1 MARFDGKVVLISG
14 GARGMG
20 ETHSRGVVA
29 EGGKVVISDVLDAE
43 GQKLADELG
52 ENAIYTHL
60 DVTKEED
67 WNSAVKLAVDT
78 FGGVNALINNAG
90 IVNFGTLDAY
100 TEKDWSLIIGIN
112 LTGAFLGIKAAT
124 PELVKNTTSS
134 IVNISSTAGMQGYAA
149 LHGYT
154 ASKFGL
160 RGLTKSV
167 AMELGSQ
174 GVRVNSVHP
183 GGVRTPMTD
192 GLGGE
197 SPGTPINR
205 LGEPEEVTKLVLF
218 LASDDASFS
227 TGSEFIIDG
236 GTLAGEGA
244 VG

>member
-1 MARFDGKVVLISG
+1 MSRFDGKVVLISG

-20 ETHSRGVVA
+20 ESHTRGIIA

-43 GQKLADELG
+43 GQTLADELG

-60 DVTKEED
+60 DVTKEDD

-78 FGGVNALINNAG
+78 FGGLNVLINNAG

-124 PELVKNTTSS
+124 PELVKNETSS

-167 AMELGSQ
+167 AMELGAQ

-183 GGVRTPMTD
+183 GGIRTPMTD
-192 GLGGE
+192 GLDID
-197 SPGTPINR
+197 STGTPIPR
-205 LGEPEEVTKLVLF
+205 IGEPEEVTKLVLF
-218 LASDDASFS
+218 LASEDASYS

>member
-1 MARFDGKVVLISG
+1 MSRFDGKVVLISG

-20 ETHSRGVVA
+20 ESHSRAIVA

-43 GQKLADELG
+43 GKALADELG
-52 ENAIYTHL
+52 DSAVFTHL
-60 DVTKEED
+60 DVTSQDD
-67 WNSAVKLAVDT
+67 WNRAVALAVDT
-78 FGGVNALINNAG
+78 FGGLNALINNAG
-90 IVNFGTLDAY
+90 IVNFGTLDTY
-100 TEKDWSLIIGIN
+100 TEQNWATIIGIN
-112 LTGAFLGIKAAT
+112 LTGAFLGIKAAA
-124 PELVKNTTSS
+124 PELVKNDTSY

-183 GGVRTPMTD
+183 GGIRTPMTD
-192 GLGGE
+192 GLAGDMT
-197 SPGTPINR
+197 GTPIPR
-205 LGEPEEVTKLVLF
+205 IGEPAEVTKMVLF
-218 LASDDASFS
+218 LACDDASYS

-236 GTLAGEGA
+236 GGLAGEGA
-244 VG
+244 VA

>member
-1 MARFDGKVVLISG
+1 
-14 GARGMG
+14 MG
-20 ETHSRGVVA
+20 ESHVRGVIA
-29 EGGKVVISDVLDAE
+29 EGGMVVISDVLDKE
-43 GQKLADELG
+43 GQALSDELG
-52 ENAIYTHL
+52 KNAVFTHL

-67 WNSAVKLAVDT
+67 WKKAVKLAVDE
-78 FGGVNALINNAG
+78 FGGLHALINNAG
-90 IVNFGTLDAY
+90 IVNFGTLDTY

-112 LTGAFLGIKAAT
+112 LTGAFLGIKAVT
-124 PELVKNTTSS
+124 PELIKNKSS
-134 IVNISSTAGMQGYAA
+134 AIVNISSTAGMQGYAA

-167 AMELGSQ
+167 AMKLGAQ

-183 GGVRTPMTD
+183 GGIATPMTD

-205 LGEPEEVTKLVLF
+205 IGQPEEVTKMVLF

-236 GTLAGEGA
+236 GTLADEGA
-244 VG
+244 VN

>member
-1 MARFDGKVVLISG
+1 MSRFDGKVVLISG

-20 ETHSRGVVA
+20 ESHARGVIA
-29 EGGKVVISDVLDAE
+29 EGGKVVISDVLDKE
-43 GQKLADELG
+43 GQALAEELG
-52 ENAIYTHL
+52 ENAVFTHL

-67 WNSAVKLAVDT
+67 WNKAVKLAVDT
-78 FGGVNALINNAG
+78 FGGLNALINNAG
-90 IVNFGTLDAY
+90 IVNFGTLDTY

-112 LTGAFLGIKAAT
+112 LTGAFLGIKAAA
-124 PELVKNTTSS
+124 PELIKNKTSS

-167 AMELGSQ
+167 AMELGAQ

-183 GGVRTPMTD
+183 GGIATPMTD
-192 GLGGE
+192 GLGNDT
-197 SPGTPINR
+197 PGIPINR
-205 LGEPEEVTKLVLF
+205 LGRPEEVTKMVLF

-244 VG
+244 VN

>member
-1 MARFDGKVVLISG
+1 MSRFDGKVVLISG

-20 ETHSRGVVA
+20 ESHARGVIA
-29 EGGKVVISDVLDAE
+29 EGGKVVISDVLDEE
-43 GQKLADELG
+43 GQMLADELG
-52 ENAIYTHL
+52 DNAVYIHL
-60 DVTKEED
+60 DVTKEDE
-67 WNSAVKLAVDT
+67 WNTAVKLAVDT
-78 FGGVNALINNAG
+78 FGGLNVLINNAG
-90 IVNFGTLDAY
+90 IVNFGTIDDY
-100 TEKDWSLIIGIN
+100 SEKDWSLIIGIN

-124 PELVKNTTSS
+124 PELVKNESSS

-160 RGLTKSV
+160 RGLTKSM
-167 AMELGSQ
+167 AMELGAK

-183 GGVRTPMTD
+183 GGISTAMTE
-192 GLGGE
+192 GLGIDN
-197 SPGTPINR
+197 PGTPINR

>member
-1 MARFDGKVVLISG
+1 
-14 GARGMG
+14 MG
-20 ETHSRGVVA
+20 ESHSRGVIA

-52 ENAIYTHL
+52 DNAVFVHL
-60 DVTKEED
+60 DVTKEDE
-67 WNSAVKLAVDT
+67 WNAAVKLAVDT
-78 FGGVNALINNAG
+78 FGGLNVLINNAG
-90 IVNFGTLDAY
+90 IVNFGTLDTY

-124 PELVKNTTSS
+124 PELVKNESSS

-167 AMELGSQ
+167 AMELGAQ

-183 GGVRTPMTD
+183 GGIATPMTD
-192 GLGGE
+192 GLGVDT
-197 SPGTPINR
+197 PGIPINR
-205 LGEPEEVTKLVLF
+205 LGKPEEVTKLVLF

>member
-1 MARFDGKVVLISG
+1 
-14 GARGMG
+14 MG
-20 ETHSRGVVA
+20 ESHVRGVIA
-29 EGGKVVISDVLDAE
+29 EGGMVVISDVLDKE
-43 GQKLADELG
+43 GQALSDELG
-52 ENAIYTHL
+52 KNAVFTHL

-67 WNSAVKLAVDT
+67 WNKAVSLAVER
-78 FGGVNALINNAG
+78 FGGLHALINNAG
-90 IVNFGTLDAY
+90 IVNFGTLDTY

-112 LTGAFLGIKAAT
+112 LTGAFLGIKAVT
-124 PELVKNTTSS
+124 PELIKNKSS
-134 IVNISSTAGMQGYAA
+134 AIVNISSTAGMQGYAA

-167 AMELGSQ
+167 AMKLGAQ

-183 GGVRTPMTD
+183 GGIATPMTD

-205 LGEPEEVTKLVLF
+205 LGRSEEVTKMVLF

-236 GTLAGEGA
+236 GTLADEGA
-244 VG
+244 VN

>member
-1 MARFDGKVVLISG
+1 MGESH
-14 GARGMG
+14 ARG
-20 ETHSRGVVA
+20 VIA

-52 ENAIYTHL
+52 DNAVFVHL
-60 DVTKEED
+60 DVTEED
-67 WNSAVKLAVDT
+67 DWNKAVKLAVDT
-78 FGGVNALINNAG
+78 FGGLNVLINNAG
-90 IVNFGTLDAY
+90 IVNFGTLDTY

-124 PELVKNTTSS
+124 PELVKNESSS

-167 AMELGSQ
+167 AMELGAQ

-183 GGVRTPMTD
+183 GGIVTPMTE
-192 GLGGE
+192 GLGMDT
-197 SPGTPINR
+197 PGTPINR
-205 LGEPEEVTKLVLF
+205 LGKPEEVTKLVLF

>member
-1 MARFDGKVVLISG
+1 MSRFDGKVVLISG

-20 ETHSRGVVA
+20 ESHTRALVA

-43 GQKLADELG
+43 GQALADELG

-67 WNSAVKLAVDT
+67 WNKAVALAVET
-78 FGGVNALINNAG
+78 FGGLHVLINNAG
-90 IVNFGTLDAY
+90 IVNFGTLDSY
-100 TEKDWSLIIGIN
+100 SEKDWSLIIGIN

-124 PELVKNTTSS
+124 PELVKNESSS

-167 AMELGSQ
+167 AMELGAQ

-183 GGVRTPMTD
+183 GGIRTPMTD
-192 GLGGE
+192 GLDTGN
-197 SPGTPINR
+197 PGTPIDR
-205 LGEPEEVTKLVLF
+205 IGEPEEVTKLVLF

-227 TGSEFIIDG
+227 TGSEFIVDG
-236 GTLAGEGA
+236 GTLAGTGA
-244 VG
+244 VN

>member
-1 MARFDGKVVLISG
+1 MGESH
-14 GARGMG
+14 ARG
-20 ETHSRGVVA
+20 VIA
-29 EGGKVVISDVLDAE
+29 EGGKVVISDVLDEE
-43 GQKLADELG
+43 GQMLADELG
-52 ENAIYTHL
+52 DNAVYIHL
-60 DVTKEED
+60 DVTKEDE
-67 WNSAVKLAVDT
+67 WNTAVKLAVDT
-78 FGGVNALINNAG
+78 FGGLNVLINNAG
-90 IVNFGTLDAY
+90 IVNFGTIDDY
-100 TEKDWSLIIGIN
+100 SEKDWSLIIGIN

-124 PELVKNTTSS
+124 PELVKNESSS

-160 RGLTKSV
+160 RGLTKSM
-167 AMELGSQ
+167 AMELGAK

-183 GGVRTPMTD
+183 GGISTAMTE
-192 GLGGE
+192 GLGIDN
-197 SPGTPINR
+197 PGTPINR

>member
-1 MARFDGKVVLISG
+1 MFRFEEKVVLISG

-20 ETHSRGVVA
+20 ASHSRGIVA
-29 EGGKVVISDVLDAE
+29 EGGKVVISDVLDDE
-43 GQKLADELG
+43 GQALADELG

-60 DVTKEED
+60 DVTNQDD
-67 WNSAVKLAVDT
+67 WNKAVKLAVDT
-78 FGGVNALINNAG
+78 FGGLHVLINNAG
-90 IVNFGTLDAY
+90 IVNFGPLEEY

-124 PELVKNTTSS
+124 PELIKNDTSS

-154 ASKFGL
+154 ASKWGL

-167 AMELGSQ
+167 AMELGEK

-183 GGVRTPMTD
+183 GGIATPMTE
-192 GLGGE
+192 GLGME
-197 SPGTPINR
+197 SPGIPINR
-205 LGEPEEVTKLVLF
+205 MGRSEEVTKMVLF
-218 LASDDASFS
+218 LASEDSSFS

-244 VG
+244 VN

>member
-1 MARFDGKVVLISG
+1 MSRFDGKVVLISG

-20 ETHSRGVVA
+20 ESHARGVIA

-52 ENAIYTHL
+52 DNAVFVHL
-60 DVTKEED
+60 DVTEED
-67 WNSAVKLAVDT
+67 DWNKAVKLAVDT
-78 FGGVNALINNAG
+78 FGGLNVLINNAG
-90 IVNFGTLDAY
+90 IVNFGTLDTY

-124 PELVKNTTSS
+124 PELVKNESSS

-167 AMELGSQ
+167 AMELGAQ

-183 GGVRTPMTD
+183 GGIVTPMTE
-192 GLGGE
+192 GLGMDT
-197 SPGTPINR
+197 PGTPINR
-205 LGEPEEVTKLVLF
+205 LGKPEEVTKLVLF

>member
-1 MARFDGKVVLISG
+1 MARFDGKVVLVSG

-20 ETHSRGVVA
+20 ESHVRGVIA
-29 EGGKVVISDVLDAE
+29 EGGKVVISDVLDKE
-43 GQKLADELG
+43 GQALAEELG
-52 ENAIYTHL
+52 ENAVFTHL
-60 DVTKEED
+60 DVTKEEE
-67 WNSAVKLAVDT
+67 WNKAVKLAVDT
-78 FGGVNALINNAG
+78 FGGLHALINNAG
-90 IVNFGTLDAY
+90 IVNFGTLDTY

-124 PELVKNTTSS
+124 PELIKNESS
-134 IVNISSTAGMQGYAA
+134 AIVNISSTAGMQGYAA

-167 AMELGSQ
+167 AMELGAQ

-183 GGVRTPMTD
+183 GGIATPMTE
-192 GLGGE
+192 GLGNDT
-197 SPGTPINR
+197 PGIPINR
-205 LGEPEEVTKLVLF
+205 LGRPEEVTKMVLF

-244 VG
+244 VN

>member
-1 MARFDGKVVLISG
+1 MARFDGKVVLVSG

-20 ETHSRGVVA
+20 ESHVRGVIA
-29 EGGKVVISDVLDAE
+29 EGGMVVISDVLDKE
-43 GQKLADELG
+43 GQALADELG
-52 ENAIYTHL
+52 ENAVFTHL
-60 DVTKEED
+60 DVTKQED
-67 WNSAVKLAVDT
+67 WNKAVSLAVER
-78 FGGVNALINNAG
+78 FGGLHALINNAG
-90 IVNFGTLDAY
+90 VVNFGTLDTY
-100 TEKDWSLIIGIN
+100 TEKDWAFIIGIN
-112 LTGAFLGIKAAT
+112 LTGAFLGIKAVT
-124 PELVKNTTSS
+124 PELIKNKSS
-134 IVNISSTAGMQGYAA
+134 AIVNISSTAGMQGYAA

-183 GGVRTPMTD
+183 GGIATPMTD

-205 LGEPEEVTKLVLF
+205 IGQPEEVTKMVLF

-244 VG
+244 VN

>member
-1 MARFDGKVVLISG
+1 MGESH
-14 GARGMG
+14 ARG
-20 ETHSRGVVA
+20 VIA

-52 ENAIYTHL
+52 DNAVFVHL
-60 DVTKEED
+60 DVTKEDD
-67 WNSAVKLAVDT
+67 WNKAVKLAVDT
-78 FGGVNALINNAG
+78 FGGLNVLINNAG
-90 IVNFGTLDAY
+90 IVNFGTLDTY

-124 PELVKNTTSS
+124 PELVKNESSS

-167 AMELGSQ
+167 AMELGAQ

-183 GGVRTPMTD
+183 GGIVTPMTE
-192 GLGGE
+192 GLGMDT
-197 SPGTPINR
+197 PGTPINR
-205 LGEPEEVTKLVLF
+205 LGKPEEVTKLVLF

>member
-1 MARFDGKVVLISG
+1 
-14 GARGMG
+14 MG
-20 ETHSRGVVA
+20 ESHVRGVIA
-29 EGGKVVISDVLDAE
+29 EGGMVVISDVLDKE
-43 GQKLADELG
+43 GQALADELG
-52 ENAIYTHL
+52 KNAVFTHL

-67 WNSAVKLAVDT
+67 WKKAVKLAVDE
-78 FGGVNALINNAG
+78 FGGLHALINNAG
-90 IVNFGTLDAY
+90 IVNFGTLDTY

-112 LTGAFLGIKAAT
+112 LTGAFLGIKAVT
-124 PELVKNTTSS
+124 PELIKNKSS
-134 IVNISSTAGMQGYAA
+134 AIVNISSTAGMQGYAA

-167 AMELGSQ
+167 AMKLGAQ

-183 GGVRTPMTD
+183 GGIATPMTD

-205 LGEPEEVTKLVLF
+205 IGQPEEVTKMVLF

-236 GTLAGEGA
+236 GTLADEGA
-244 VG
+244 VN

>member
-1 MARFDGKVVLISG
+1 
-14 GARGMG
+14 MG
-20 ETHSRGVVA
+20 ESHVRGVIA
-29 EGGKVVISDVLDAE
+29 EGGMVVISDVLDKE
-43 GQKLADELG
+43 GQALADELG
-52 ENAIYTHL
+52 KNAVFTHL

-67 WNSAVKLAVDT
+67 WNKAVSLAVER
-78 FGGVNALINNAG
+78 FGGLHALINNAG
-90 IVNFGTLDAY
+90 VVNFGTLDTY
-100 TEKDWSLIIGIN
+100 TEKDWSVIIGIN
-112 LTGAFLGIKAAT
+112 LTGAFLGIKAVA
-124 PELVKNTTSS
+124 PELIKNKSS
-134 IVNISSTAGMQGYAA
+134 AIVNISSTAGMQGYAA

-167 AMELGSQ
+167 AMELGAQ

-183 GGVRTPMTD
+183 GGIATPMTD

-205 LGEPEEVTKLVLF
+205 IGQPEEVTKMVLF

-244 VG
+244 VN

>member
-1 MARFDGKVVLISG
+1 
-14 GARGMG
+14 MG
-20 ETHSRGVVA
+20 ESHVRGVIA
-29 EGGKVVISDVLDAE
+29 EGGKVVISDVLDKE
-43 GQKLADELG
+43 GQALAEELG
-52 ENAIYTHL
+52 ENAVFTHL

-67 WNSAVKLAVDT
+67 WNKAVSLAVER
-78 FGGVNALINNAG
+78 FGGLHALINNAG
-90 IVNFGTLDAY
+90 IVNFGTLDTY

-112 LTGAFLGIKAAT
+112 LTGAFLGIKAVT
-124 PELVKNTTSS
+124 PELIKNKSS
-134 IVNISSTAGMQGYAA
+134 AIVNISSTAGMQGYAA

-167 AMELGSQ
+167 AMKLGAQ

-183 GGVRTPMTD
+183 GGIATPMTD

-205 LGEPEEVTKLVLF
+205 LGRSEEVTKMVLF

-236 GTLAGEGA
+236 GTLADEGA
-244 VG
+244 VN

>member
-1 MARFDGKVVLISG
+1 
-14 GARGMG
+14 MG
-20 ETHSRGVVA
+20 ESHVRGVIA
-29 EGGKVVISDVLDAE
+29 EGGKVVISDVLDKE
-43 GQKLADELG
+43 GQALAEELG
-52 ENAIYTHL
+52 ENAVFTHL

-67 WNSAVKLAVDT
+67 WNKAVSLAVER
-78 FGGVNALINNAG
+78 FGGLHALINNAG
-90 IVNFGTLDAY
+90 IVNFGTLDTY

-112 LTGAFLGIKAAT
+112 LTGAFLGIKAVT
-124 PELVKNTTSS
+124 PELIKNKSS
-134 IVNISSTAGMQGYAA
+134 AIVNISSTAGMQGYAA

-167 AMELGSQ
+167 AMKLGAQ

-183 GGVRTPMTD
+183 GGIATPMTD

-205 LGEPEEVTKLVLF
+205 IGQPEEVTKMVLF

-236 GTLAGEGA
+236 GTLADEGA
-244 VG
+244 VN